1 METRL
6 SPWLEEKVRNGEA
19 ILFLGAGATRGALGP
34 RGEKPLSGNE
44 LRDVLADRFLGG
56 ALKDKPL
63 AQVAEYAKAESSLV
77 DVQTT
82 IYELFEPLKPAQCH
96 LLIPSFRWYA
106 IVTTNYDFVVERA
119 YAAAPDRLQQLSAII
134 RDENQLGSTLR
145 NFQAVPYL
153 KLHGC
158 LSTIN
163 DPKLPLIL
171 ASEEYAKFREGRTRL
186 FSYFQDWGRENPII
200 FCGYNVADPNIQQI
214 LFDLSDLGIRRP
226 EYAVVSPGLTEF
238 DARYW
243 QGRRFLPVKSTFE
256 DFIRDLDARISK
268 PARII
273 STLRKRDGSS
283 IQSYVQKGQPTEQL
297 LLYLEQAI
305 EHVRVGMAL
314 DAVSPESFY
323 RGEAHS
329 WSPIVQNL
337 DVQRRITD
345 DILIEA
351 VLEKPAASRPQI
363 FLVKGHAG
371 SGKSVTL
378 RRVAWA
384 ASAEHGAFVFWL
396 REGGFLR
403 PDLIRELYVLT
414 GERIVVFVQDAI
426 PHLED
431 ISTLL
436 RVTTKDQL
444 PVTLIIGARSNEW
457 NAAGAELDPQL
468 AKSYEL
474 RDLSHK
480 EIDELLANLDRHK
493 CLGSL
498 RDLPPEDR
506 HQFFDLSAERQLLVA
521 LHEATMGTP
530 FRDIVVDEYR
540 KVVPLEAQ
548 ALYLDVCT
556 LHRFR
561 VGVRAG
567 LLSRVSGIT
576 FNYFKTRLLNPLEH
590 VVKVYFDA
598 SSRDYAY
605 RTRHPVIADMVFRS
619 VLSDQEKRANQ
630 IIRIVRSMNVNYESD
645 SIAFEQLIKGRD
657 LAELFDDRVMADR
670 IFEAA
675 LAGSGSVSHVEH
687 QRAIFELNHPGGSIV
702 RALKS
707 IESASAA
714 TGSPSAAILHT
725 KAMVLRRMALES
737 SSALEREKHRADAK
751 GILER
756 QIKRG
761 VTPHPYHTF
770 GQIILDELEERLER
784 VRDDVN
790 GELEDRV
797 LSDLIARAEEVIAH
811 GLQRFPGESYLLDL
825 EARLAR
831 HLNDKPRA
839 AKALQ
844 RAFDANPGNG
854 YVAVRLAE
862 QCVRNGDADGA
873 RHVLARCIDQNP
885 TNRAAHLQLAKNLIE
900 EDAHTNAEAIR
911 NHLRASFTE
920 GDTNYDAQ
928 FWYARHEFLYG
939 DRAIAGRI
947 FENLAKAKVAP
958 EVRNRIR
965 GEVSDRFGKPI
976 RFRGFTQAV
985 HDAYCFANV
994 QELNTSVFIH
1004 HSQFGED
1011 QWRFVRPNDQLR
1023 FSVGF
1028 NFRGPAGTAVE
1039 TAID

>member
-1 METRL
+1 MEPRL

-19 ILFLGAGATRGALGP
+19 ILFLGAGATRGASGP

-77 DVQTT
+77 DVQTA
-82 IYELFEPLKPAQCH
+82 IYELFEPLQPAQCH

-106 IVTTNYDFVVERA
+106 IVTTNYDFIVERS
-119 YAAAPDRLQQLSAII
+119 YVAARDPLQQLSPII
-134 RDENQLGSTLR
+134 RDENQLGQTLR
-145 NFQAVPYL
+145 NLQAVPYL

-171 ASEEYAKFREGRTRL
+171 ASEEYARFRQGRTRL
-186 FSYFQDWGRENPII
+186 FSYFQDWARENPIV

-214 LFDLSDLGIRRP
+214 LFDLADLGINRP

-238 DARYW
+238 DVRYW
-243 QGRRFLPVKSTFE
+243 QSRRFLPIKATFE
-256 DFIRDLDARISK
+256 DFVRNLDVRISK

-273 STLRKRDGSS
+273 STLRKRDASS
-283 IQSYVQKGQPTEQL
+283 IQDRVQNGQPTEQL
-297 LLYLEQAI
+297 LLYLDQAV
-305 EHVRVGMAL
+305 EHVRVGMAF
-314 DAVSPESFY
+314 DAVSPAGFY

-337 DVQRRITD
+337 DVQRRLTD

-351 VLEKPAASRPQI
+351 VLDKPAAPKPQI
-363 FLVKGHAG
+363 FLIKGHAG

-378 RRVAWA
+378 RRIAWN
-384 ASAEHGAFVFWL
+384 ASTEHGAFVFWL

-403 PDLIRELYVLT
+403 SDLIRELYVLT
-414 GERIVVFVQDAI
+414 GERVFVFVEDAI

-436 RVTTKDQL
+436 RVATKDQL

-457 NAAGAELDPQL
+457 NVAGTELDPNL
-468 AKSYEL
+468 ARSYEL
-474 RDLSHK
+474 RDLSSA
-480 EIDELLANLDRHK
+480 EIDQLLANLERHQ
-493 CLGSL
+493 CLGAL
-498 RDLPPEDR
+498 RDLPPVER
-506 HQFFDLSAERQLLVA
+506 RRLFELSAERQLLVA

-530 FRDIVVDEYR
+530 FQDIVVDEYQ

-561 VGVRAG
+561 VGIRAG

-576 FNYFKTRLLNPLEH
+576 FNYFSDRLLGPLEH
-590 VVKVYFDA
+590 VVKVYFDP

-619 VLSDQEKRANQ
+619 VLFEQEKRASQ

-645 SIAFEQLIKGRD
+645 ALAFEQLVRGRD

-675 LAGSGSVSHVEH
+675 LAGSASVSHVEH
-687 QRAIFELNHPGGSIV
+687 QRAIFELNHPGGSAV
-702 RALKS
+702 RALKA
-707 IESASAA
+707 IEHAGAVSNV
-714 TGSPSAAILHT
+714 PSAAILHT
-725 KAMVLRRMALES
+725 KAMVLRRMAQES
-737 SSALEREKHRADAK
+737 PSALEREKYRADAK
-751 GILER
+751 AILER
-756 QIKRG
+756 QIRRG
-761 VTPHPYHTF
+761 ITPHPYHTL
-770 GQIILDELEERLER
+770 GRIVLDELEERLDRARQEE
-784 VRDDVN
+784 
-790 GELEDRV
+790 GSELEDRV
-797 LSDLIARAEEVIAH
+797 LSDLIVRAEEIIAL
-811 GLQRFPGESYLLDL
+811 GLQRFPAESYLLDL

-831 HLNDKPRA
+831 HLNDRPRA
-839 AKALQ
+839 AKAVQ
-844 RAFDANPGNG
+844 KAYDANPGNG

-862 QCVRNGDADGA
+862 QYLKNGDSQGA
-873 RHVLARCIDQNP
+873 RQVLVRCIDQNP
-885 TNRAAHLQLAKNLIE
+885 TNKIAHLQLAKYLID
-900 EDAHTNAEAIR
+900 EDARANSDAIR
-911 NHLRASFTE
+911 SHLRASFTE

-939 DRAIAGRI
+939 DRVTAGRI
-947 FENLAKAKVAP
+947 FEHLAKAKVAP

-965 GEVSDRFGKPI
+965 GEIIDRFGKPL
-976 RFRGFTQAV
+976 RFQAHIATV
-985 HDAYCFANV
+985 QDTYCFGNV
-994 QELNTSVFIH
+994 QELNISVFIH
-1004 HSQFGED
+1004 HTQFNENQWGE
-1011 QWRFVRPNDQLR
+1011 VRPNKQIRL
-1023 FSVGF
+1023 SIGF
-1028 NFRGPAGTAVE
+1028 NFRGPVGAAVE
-1039 TAID
+1039 IVQ